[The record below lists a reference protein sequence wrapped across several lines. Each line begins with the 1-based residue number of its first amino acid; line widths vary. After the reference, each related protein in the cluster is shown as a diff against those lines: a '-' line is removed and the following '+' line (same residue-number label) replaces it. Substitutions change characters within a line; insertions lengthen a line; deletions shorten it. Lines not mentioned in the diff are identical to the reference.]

1 MKETVIQ
8 GMRETVA
15 IVNTMMSDEHLMKS
29 IGDITQCC
37 IAALRSGNKI
47 LFAGNGGSAAD
58 CQHLAGELVNRFNFD
73 RPGLPAFALTTDTS
87 VLTSISNDYGYERI
101 FERQVQALGNAG
113 DVFFGLSTS
122 GKSAN
127 VLAGLRMAKS
137 KGLRTVGF
145 TGKNAGE
152 MSALCDYCIQI
163 PSGSTPKIQEG
174 HILIGH
180 LICATV
186 EATLFNGRSPGTTTA
201 RPA

>member
-1 MKETVIQ
+1 MTAPMKNTIVA
-8 GMRETVA
+8 GLRDSVA
-15 IVNTMMSDEHLMKS
+15 IANAMMGDSRLLQTIE
-29 IGDITQCC
+29 DITKRCVT
-37 IAALRSGNKI
+37 ALQSGKKI

-58 CQHLAGELVNRFNFD
+58 CQHLAGELVNRFTFD

-87 VLTSISNDYGYERI
+87 VLTSIGNDYGYEKI

-122 GKSAN
+122 GKSPN

-137 KGLRTVGF
+137 KGLVTVGF

-152 MSALCDYCIQI
+152 MAALCEYCIQI
-163 PSGSTPKIQEG
+163 PSSNTPKIQEG

-186 EATLFNGRSPGTTTA
+186 EATLFTHK
-201 RPA
+201 

>member
-1 MKETVIQ
+1 MSAMKDAVLE
-8 GMRETVA
+8 GMRESIA
-15 IVNTMMSDEHLMKS
+15 IVNTMMSDERLLKT
-29 IGDITQCC
+29 IEDITQGCVT
-37 IAALRSGNKI
+37 ALQSGKKI

-87 VLTSISNDYGYERI
+87 VLTSISNDYGYEKI
-101 FERQVQALGNAG
+101 FERQVQALGIAG

-122 GKSAN
+122 GKSPN
-127 VLAGLRMAKS
+127 VLAGLRMARS
-137 KGLRTVGF
+137 KGLITVGF

-152 MSALCDYCIQI
+152 MVALCNYCIQI
-163 PSGSTPKIQEG
+163 PSGNTPKIQEG

-186 EATLFNGRSPGTTTA
+186 EATLFTSK
-201 RPA
+201 